1 MQMKNGSLFI
11 PLVSANG
18 LVGYFLRLHFFLL
31 YCWLLTFPRRSDI
44 NYSLFLL
51 NSKAKVFRPMDVDMS
66 NRFTTLRETAD
77 DAEEEESVPR
87 LDDDSEEPS
96 LRAVRKQRLTC
107 TNLLPSVASFL
118 KLNLISKFW

>member
-1 MQMKNGSLFI
+1 
-11 PLVSANG
+11 
-18 LVGYFLRLHFFLL
+18 
-31 YCWLLTFPRRSDI
+31 
-44 NYSLFLL
+44 
-51 NSKAKVFRPMDVDMS
+51 MS

-107 TNLLPSVASFL
+107 TNYSRVWFFFFFFYIYLQMLI
-118 KLNLISKFW
+118 KL